1 MKRIWYLVVL
11 AVGITACAYEP
22 SSLSAQDKK
31 GEVVVIDGMKAAV
44 PAEWKD
50 EKPANRMRFMQFK
63 LPKAK
68 DDKVDAE
75 LIIFKGLGGSAEQ
88 NIARWK
94 AMFVPPQGKTI
105 EEASK
110 VTEIKIGKEKAA
122 YLDVSGTY
130 KHKDAPFDPKSKE
143 ELRPGFRMLN
153 IHYEGKDDPYHFRL
167 VGPAATVEQYKKGFD
182 DWLQAL
188 K

>member
-1 MKRIWYLVVL
+1 MKRTWHLVLL
-11 AVGITACAYEP
+11 AFGLAAFSGALP
-22 SSLSAQDKK
+22 NLSAQDKK
-31 GEVVVIDGMKAAV
+31 GEVVTIDGLKAAV

-50 EKPANRMRFMQFK
+50 EKPANRMRFVQFK
-63 LPKAK
+63 LPKVK

-75 LIIFKGLGGSAEQ
+75 LVVFKGLGGSAEQ

-105 EEASK
+105 DEVSK
-110 VTEIKIGKEKAA
+110 VAEIKIGKEKAA

-130 KHKDAPFDPKSKE
+130 KFKEAPFDPKSKE
-143 ELRPGFRMLN
+143 ELKPGYRMLN
-153 IHYEGKDDPYHFRL
+153 IHYEGKDDPYQFRL
-167 VGPAATVEQYKKGFD
+167 VGPAATVEHYKKGFE
-182 DWLQAL
+182 DWIQAL